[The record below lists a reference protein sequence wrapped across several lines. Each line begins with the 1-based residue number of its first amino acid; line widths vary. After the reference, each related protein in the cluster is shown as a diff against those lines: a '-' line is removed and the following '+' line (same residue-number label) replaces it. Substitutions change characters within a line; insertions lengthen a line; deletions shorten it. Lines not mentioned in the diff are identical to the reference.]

1 MIKFNDIILR
11 DDCNVFNAYYD
22 QPSLSCYA
30 DPHGANHRPSFD
42 HVELLD
48 YDIILQISDIDIHI
62 PSFIRYLFRH
72 ILSKQVFEMSMLVYP
87 LVQNP
92 SVPTSR
98 SFPK

>member
-1 MIKFNDIILR
+1 MSLLSLLITFVIMIKFNDIILR

-62 PSFIRYLFRH
+62 FLHSLFISTHFVKTSF
-72 ILSKQVFEMSMLVYP
+72 
-87 LVQNP
+87 
-92 SVPTSR
+92 
-98 SFPK
+98 